1 MSQDTVIGTDSVLN
15 AILTKI
21 NGDIAELFSAVAA
34 LSGSAV
40 LVSSNDSTPGFLI
53 EKAVA
58 GNAIDFTENND
69 GDDESLTIAFADD
82 KDKEIEFRR
91 FAYSIMFS

>member
-21 NGDIAELFSAVAA
+21 NGDIAELFSVIKDK
-34 LSGSAV
+34 SQEAV
-40 LVSSNDSTPGFLI
+40 LVSGDDSTPGFLN

-58 GNAIDFTENND
+58 GNAIDFTENYD
-69 GDDESLTIAFADD
+69 GDNETLTIAFADD

-91 FAYSIMFS
+91 FAYLIMF

>member
-21 NGDIAELFSAVAA
+21 NGDIAELFSAVVA

-40 LVSSNDSTPGFLI
+40 LISANDSTPGFLDG
-53 EKAVA
+53 KAVA
-58 GNAIDFTENND
+58 GNAIDFTVTSDAEGN
-69 GDDESLTIAFADD
+69 ETLTIAFADD

-91 FAYSIMFS
+91 FAYSIMF

>member
-40 LVSSNDSTPGFLI
+40 LISANDSTPGFLDG
-53 EKAVA
+53 KAVA
-58 GNAIDFTENND
+58 GNAIDFTVIKDAED
-69 GDDESLTIAFADD
+69 SETLTIAFADD

-91 FAYSIMFS
+91 FAYSIMF